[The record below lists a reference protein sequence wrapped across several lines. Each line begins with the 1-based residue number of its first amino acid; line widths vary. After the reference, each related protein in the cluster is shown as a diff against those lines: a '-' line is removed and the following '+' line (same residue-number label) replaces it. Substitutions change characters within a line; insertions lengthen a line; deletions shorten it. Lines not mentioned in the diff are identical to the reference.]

1 MAHFQE
7 KRAGEDRRQYKGEER
22 RINSD
27 RRGNTSE
34 NLEFIERARFK
45 VWMRMTDKSV
55 KD

>member
-7 KRAGEDRRQYKGEER
+7 RRADGDRRQYKGEER

-27 RRGNTSE
+27 RRGNTSG
-34 NLEFIERARFK
+34 NLELIERARFK
-45 VWMRMTDKSV
+45 AWMGMTDKSV